1 MNSEA
6 KKLSTKEYWDSV
18 LARAVLPRVNSQ
30 ETFNYYGTMK
40 FIDQVLAGVQ
50 KKTILEIGCGSS
62 GWLPYF
68 AQKYNYLVSG
78 LDYSEIGCQLAEQ
91 NLKMLNIEY
100 DEIICEDIF
109 KWKPEK
115 KYDVIFSY
123 GVIEHFE
130 YPESILQIIYNKL
143 NAEGIVITL
152 VPNLQ
157 GLNGKLFKLFVKDI
171 YDMHKV
177 FSKEYLRGIH
187 EETGFH
193 NIKTEYI
200 GPFFLNSNW
209 EKSQHWLFNEKTIRR
224 KVLLKAIS
232 RMNLLMGNFQVKLN
246 MEPANRFF
254 SPYIVSIMK
263 KSRAK

>member
-1 MNSEA
+1 MNREM

-18 LARAVLPRVNSQ
+18 LKKAVLPRVNSQ

-40 FIDQVLAGVQ
+40 FIDQVLARAQ

-78 LDYSEIGCQLAEQ
+78 LDYSEIGCRLAEH
-91 NLKMLNIEY
+91 NLKMLNIKY
-100 DEIICEDIF
+100 DEIICEDIYN
-109 KWKPEK
+109 WKTKK

-130 YPESILQIIYNKL
+130 DPESILKIIYNKL
-143 NAEGIVITL
+143 NNDGIVITL

-157 GLNGKLFKLFVKDI
+157 GLNGKLFKRFVKDI

-177 FSKEYLRGIH
+177 ISKDYLREIH
-187 EETGFH
+187 ERTGFH

-209 EKSQHWLFNEKTIRR
+209 EKSQHWLFKQKTLRR
-224 KVLLKAIS
+224 KVLLKTVS
-232 RMNLLMGNFQVKLN
+232 RMNCLMGDFQVKLN
-246 MEPANRFF
+246 VEPVNRFF

-263 KSRAK
+263 KSRT

>member
-1 MNSEA
+1 MNIKM

-18 LARAVLPRVNSQ
+18 LKKAVLPRVNSP
-30 ETFNYYGTMK
+30 ETFNYYGTMR
-40 FIDQVLAGVQ
+40 FMDQVLASAQ

-78 LDYSEIGCQLAEQ
+78 LDYSEIGCRLAEE
-91 NLKMLNIEY
+91 NLKILNIEY
-100 DEIICEDIF
+100 DEIICEDIY
-109 KWKPEK
+109 KWKTEK

-130 YPESILQIIYNKL
+130 DPESILQIIYNKL
-143 NAEGIVITL
+143 NNKGIVITL

-157 GLNGKLFKLFVKDI
+157 GLNGKLFKRFVKDI

-177 FSKEYLRGIH
+177 FSKDYLREIH

-193 NIKTEYI
+193 NINTEYV
-200 GPFFLNSNW
+200 GPFFFNSNW

-224 KVLLKAIS
+224 KVLLKTIN
-232 RMNLLMGNFQVKLN
+232 RMNCLIGNFQVKLN
-246 MEPANRFF
+246 MEPANMVL

-263 KSRAK
+263 KSKA